1 MYRDN
6 VILHKNSTKDGVTA
20 RIVGAVKEQYIK
32 VLYDKQ
38 ILYLVWEESKNHYGR
53 KFFDEYY
60 YVEYNVTRNMLD
72 NVTLNDYGLTEIEI
86 DIEET
91 TRRKKSGRPSGANFI
106 QKK

>member
-6 VILHKNSTKDGVTA
+6 VILHKNSTQDSVTA

-32 VLYDKQ
+32 VLYDNQ
-38 ILYLVWEESKNHYGR
+38 ILYLVWDATKDHYGR
-53 KFFDEYY
+53 SFYKEYY
-60 YVEYNVTRNMLD
+60 YAHYNVVRNMLD
-72 NVTLNDYGLTEIEI
+72 NVTLNDYGLTEVEI

>member
-1 MYRDN
+1 
-6 VILHKNSTKDGVTA
+6 
-20 RIVGAVKEQYIK
+20 
-32 VLYDKQ
+32 
-38 ILYLVWEESKNHYGR
+38 
-53 KFFDEYY
+53 
-60 YVEYNVTRNMLD
+60 MLD